1 MRISDWSSDVC
12 SSDLWASWPRSR
24 SRARQLWRKGITEI
38 MAAAM
43 DIAAL
48 ASIWEF
54 TALFMAMAAT
64 ATEIHITA
72 TMPAAAIIATAAII
86 MMTIVETAGLIG
98 VSRVIN
104 AGRIERT
111 RVGEGERGVLR
122 GNV

>member
-1 MRISDWSSDVC
+1 
-12 SSDLWASWPRSR
+12 
-24 SRARQLWRKGITEI
+24 

-86 MMTIVETAGLIG
+86 MMTIVQTAGIIG
-98 VSRVIN
+98 VS
-104 AGRIERT
+104 
-111 RVGEGERGVLR
+111 GVLTAGPIPNR
-122 GNV
+122 RLPSRTSMLLLTCRSRLLPSILEHKK